1 MVRPN
6 VKFTETLIGLGVCI
20 YQILS
25 NKMTKGGY
33 ISESKCRNV
42 NFNNDKGHK
51 NRARCK
57 RQEKQTLGCGR

>member
-1 MVRPN
+1 
-6 VKFTETLIGLGVCI
+6 
-20 YQILS
+20 
-25 NKMTKGGY
+25 MTKGGY